1 MAGLLGISAY
11 YHDSAAA
18 LVVDGRVVA
27 AAQQERFSRLK
38 FDASFPGSAI
48 RYCLRE
54 WGDRLASLDAIV
66 FYDKP
71 IQKFDRLLETH
82 LALAPCGAHAFI
94 VAMQS
99 FLKEKL
105 PLKRIL
111 REALADAAGCR
122 VAELPPLLFCAH
134 HQSHAASAFFPSPFD
149 RAAVLCVDGV
159 GEWAT
164 TSLWHGE
171 GRNLSPCWEM
181 HFPHSLGLL
190 YAAFTQFCGFRVNA
204 DEYKLMGLAPYGT
217 PRYADLILS
226 RLVDLK
232 PDGSFRLQLD
242 YFDFAAG
249 LTMVNQHFCAL
260 FGGSPRVPGTSIT
273 QREKDIAC
281 SIQRVTEEILLRLAA
296 AAQRELAVENLCL
309 AGGVALN
316 CVAAGRLR
324 REGPF
329 RRIWVQ
335 PAAGDAGGAVG
346 AALAGW
352 HQHFGRPRSVSLQ
365 GDMGTALLGPV
376 YDEPAVVACLAGLG
390 ARYEHLDDAEL
401 LETVARRLLE
411 GEIVGWFDDRMEFGP
426 RALGARSILAD
437 PRPAA
442 MRERLNLD
450 VKRREAFRPFAAAVT
465 EEGALEHFGVS
476 SPSPYMSFA
485 EPVQPPLPGKPALA
499 AVTHVDG
506 SARLQTV
513 SRAHQPRF
521 HRLLERFGAMTGVPV
536 LLNTSFNGPDEP
548 IVNSPA
554 DAFHCFMNL
563 GLDCLIVGD
572 YLLERKAQ
580 PDLPAAPAAA
590 PVVVTPTLRGRLVA
604 GLARTQTNLILGSI
618 YFLVIVPAG
627 WVSRALGRN
636 PLALGF
642 DPERS
647 SYRVAS
653 AAPTSMRQPF

>member
-1 MAGLLGISAY
+1 MAALLGISAY

-38 FDASFPGSAI
+38 FDASFPADAI

-54 WGDRLASLDAIV
+54 WGNGLPSLDAIV

-82 LALAPCGAHAFI
+82 MALAPRGASAFI
-94 VAMQS
+94 VTMQA

-111 REALADAAGCR
+111 REALAAAAGCS

-171 GRNLSPCWEM
+171 GQDLAPCWELR
-181 HFPHSLGLL
+181 FPHSLGLL

-217 PRYADLILS
+217 PRYAEIILS

-232 PDGSFRLQLD
+232 PDGSFRLQLN
-242 YFDFAAG
+242 YFDFAVG
-249 LTMVNQHFCAL
+249 LAMVNERFCTL
-260 FGGSPRVPGTSIT
+260 FGGPPRLPGAPIT

-281 SIQRVTEEILLRLAA
+281 SIQRVSEEILLRLAA
-296 AAQRELAVENLCL
+296 AAHRELAVENLCL

-329 RRIWVQ
+329 SRIWVQ

-346 AALAGW
+346 AALAAW
-352 HQHFGRPRSVSLQ
+352 HQHFGRPRSVPTRD
-365 GDMGTALLGPV
+365 DMGAALLGPA
-376 YDEPAVVACLAGLG
+376 YDEPAVVACLEGLG
-390 ARYEHLDDAEL
+390 ARYERLDEADL

-411 GEIVGWFDDRMEFGP
+411 GEAIGWFDGRMEFGP

-437 PRPAA
+437 PRTAA
-442 MRERLNLD
+442 MRERLNQQ
-450 VKRREAFRPFAAAVT
+450 VKRRETFRPFAAAVI
-465 EEGALEHFGVS
+465 EERAMEHFGVS
-476 SPSPYMSFA
+476 LPSPYMSFA
-485 EPVQPPLPGKPALA
+485 ENVRPPLPGKPVLA

-554 DAFHCFMNL
+554 EAFHCFMNL
-563 GLDCLIVGD
+563 GLDCLVIGD

-580 PDLPAAPAAA
+580 PNFPAAPAVA
-590 PVVVTPTLRGRLVA
+590 PAVKPSLRGRLVA
-604 GLARTQTNLILGSI
+604 ALARAQTRLILGSI

-627 WVSRALGRN
+627 WISRAMGRN

-642 DPERS
+642 DPKRS

-653 AAPTSMRQPF
+653 DTPTSMRQPF

>member
-38 FDASFPGSAI
+38 FDPGFPADAI

-54 WGDRLASLDAIV
+54 WGDNLARLDAIV

-82 LALAPCGAHAFI
+82 LALAPRGARNFI
-94 VAMQS
+94 AAMQA
-99 FLKEKL
+99 FLQDKL

-111 REALADAAGCR
+111 REALADASGCS

-164 TSLWHGE
+164 TSLWRGE
-171 GRNLSPCWEM
+171 GRDISPCWELR
-181 HFPHSLGLL
+181 FPHSLGLL

-204 DEYKLMGLAPYGT
+204 DEYKLMGLASYGT
-217 PRYADLILS
+217 PRYSDLILS

-232 PDGSFRLQLD
+232 PDGSFRLQLE
-242 YFDFAAG
+242 YFDFAVG
-249 LTMVNQHFCAL
+249 LTMVNQRFCAL
-260 FGGSPRVPGTSIT
+260 FGGPSRLPGTPIT

-281 SIQRVTEEILLRLAA
+281 SIQHVTEEILLRLAA
-296 AAQRELAVENLCL
+296 TAHRELAMTNLCL

-316 CVAAGRLR
+316 CVAVGRLR

-329 RRIWVQ
+329 SRIWVQ
-335 PAAGDAGGAVG
+335 PAASDAGGAVG
-346 AALAGW
+346 AALAAW
-352 HQHFGRPRSVSLQ
+352 HQHFGRPRSVSMQ
-365 GDMGTALLGPV
+365 GGMGAALLGPV
-376 YDEPAVVACLAGLG
+376 YGDSEVVACLAGLR
-390 ARYEHLDDAEL
+390 ARYERLDEAEL

-411 GEIVGWFDDRMEFGP
+411 GETIGWFEGRMEFGP

-437 PRPAA
+437 PRAAA
-442 MRERLNLD
+442 MRERLNLH
-450 VKRREAFRPFAAAVT
+450 VKRRESFRPFAAAVT
-465 EEGALEHFGVS
+465 EERATEHFGVS
-476 SPSPYMSFA
+476 LPSPYMSFA
-485 EPVQPPLPGKPALA
+485 ELVQPPLPGKPALA

-513 SRAHQPRF
+513 SKKYQPRL
-521 HRLLERFGAMTGVPV
+521 HQLLERFGAMTGVPV

-554 DAFHCFMNL
+554 EAFHCFMKL
-563 GLDCLIVGD
+563 GVDCLVIGD

-580 PDLPAAPAAA
+580 PDLPTAPAAVSA
-590 PVVVTPTLRGRLVA
+590 VAPTLRSRLTA
-604 GLARTQTNLILGSI
+604 IFARAQTKLILGSI

-627 WVSRALGRN
+627 WISRAVGRHPLELGV
-636 PLALGF
+636 

-647 SYRVAS
+647 SYRVTS
-653 AAPTSMRQPF
+653 DAPTNMRHPF

>member
-38 FDASFPGSAI
+38 FDARFPADAL
-48 RYCLRE
+48 RYCLHE
-54 WGDRLASLDAIV
+54 WGGKLAKLDAIV

-82 LALAPCGAHAFI
+82 LALAPHGAHAFI
-94 VAMQS
+94 AAMQS

-111 REALADAAGCR
+111 REALADASGCS

-164 TSLWHGE
+164 TSLWRGD
-171 GRNLSPCWEM
+171 GRDILPCWELR
-181 HFPHSLGLL
+181 FPHSLGLL
-190 YAAFTQFCGFRVNA
+190 YAAFTQYCGFRVNA
-204 DEYKLMGLAPYGT
+204 DEYKLMGLAAYGT
-217 PRYADLILS
+217 PRYSDLILS

-232 PDGSFRLQLD
+232 PDGSFRLQLE
-242 YFDFAAG
+242 YFDFAVG
-249 LTMVNQHFCAL
+249 LTMVNQRFCTL
-260 FGGSPRVPGTSIT
+260 FGGPPRLPGTPIT

-281 SIQRVTEEILLRLAA
+281 SIQHVTEEILLRLAA
-296 AAQRELAVENLCL
+296 TVHRELVVENLCL

-316 CVAAGRLR
+316 CVAVGRLR

-329 RRIWVQ
+329 SRIWVQ
-335 PAAGDAGGAVG
+335 PAASDAGGAVG
-346 AALAGW
+346 AALAAW
-352 HQHFGRPRSVSLQ
+352 HQHFGRPRSVSLD
-365 GDMGTALLGPV
+365 GSGAALLGPA
-376 YDEPAVVACLAGLG
+376 YDDSAVLACLAGLG
-390 ARYEHLDDAEL
+390 ARYERLDEAEL
-401 LETVARRLLE
+401 LESVARRLLE
-411 GEIVGWFDDRMEFGP
+411 GETIGWFDGRMEFGP

-442 MRERLNLD
+442 MRERLNLQ
-450 VKRREAFRPFAAAVT
+450 VKRREPFRPFAAAVT
-465 EEGALEHFGVS
+465 EERAMEHFGVNL
-476 SPSPYMSFA
+476 PSPYMSFA
-485 EPVQPPLPGKPALA
+485 ERVQPPLPGKPALA

-513 SRAHQPRF
+513 SQRHQPRF
-521 HRLLERFGAMTGVPV
+521 HQLLERFAAMAGVPV

-548 IVNSPA
+548 IVNSPTE
-554 DAFHCFMNL
+554 AFHCFMKL
-563 GLDCLIVGD
+563 GVDCLVIGD
-572 YLLERKAQ
+572 YLLDRKAQ
-580 PDLPAAPAAA
+580 PDLPTAPAAESTVA
-590 PVVVTPTLRGRLVA
+590 TTRRARLIA
-604 GLARTQTNLILGSI
+604 ILARAQTKLILGSV

-627 WVSRALGRN
+627 WISRALGRH
-636 PLALGF
+636 PLELGV

-653 AAPTSMRQPF
+653 AAPTSMRLPF

>member
-1 MAGLLGISAY
+1 MAALLGISAY

-38 FDASFPGSAI
+38 FDASFPADAI
-48 RYCLRE
+48 RYCLQE

-82 LALAPCGAHAFI
+82 LALAPHGASAFI

-111 REALADAAGCR
+111 RAALADAAGCS

-171 GRNLSPCWEM
+171 GQQISPCWELR
-181 HFPHSLGLL
+181 FPHSLGLL

-226 RLVDLK
+226 TLVDLK

-242 YFDFAAG
+242 YFDFAVG
-249 LTMVNQHFCAL
+249 LTMVNERFCTL
-260 FGGSPRVPGTSIT
+260 FGGPPRVPGTPIT

-281 SIQRVTEEILLRLAA
+281 SIQRVSEEILLRLAA

-329 RRIWVQ
+329 RHVWVQ

-346 AALAGW
+346 AALAAW
-352 HQHFGRPRSVSLQ
+352 HQHFGGPRNTSAQ
-365 GDMGTALLGPV
+365 GDMDAALLGPA
-376 YDEPAVVACLAGLG
+376 YDEPAVLACLAELG
-390 ARYEHLDDAEL
+390 ARHERFDEAEL
-401 LETVARRLLE
+401 LETVAGRLAA
-411 GEIVGWFDDRMEFGP
+411 GETIGWFDGRMEFGP

-437 PRPAA
+437 PRAEA
-442 MRERLNLD
+442 MRERLNLQI
-450 VKRREAFRPFAAAVT
+450 KRRESFRPFAAAVV
-465 EEGALEHFGVS
+465 EERAMEHFGID

-485 EPVQPPLPGKPALA
+485 ERVRQPLPGKAALA
-499 AVTHVDG
+499 AVTHIDG
-506 SARLQTV
+506 STRLQTV
-513 SRAHQPRF
+513 SRAHQPRL

-554 DAFHCFMNL
+554 EAYRCFMNL
-563 GLDCLIVGD
+563 GLDCLVIGN

-580 PDLPAAPAAA
+580 PALPAAPAVA
-590 PVVVTPTLRGRLVA
+590 PALAPTLRVRLVA
-604 GLARTQTNLILGSI
+604 ALARAQTKLILGSM
-618 YFLVIVPAG
+618 YFIVIAPAG
-627 WVSRALGRN
+627 WVSRAMGRN

-642 DPERS
+642 DSGRL

-653 AAPTSMRQPF
+653 DVPTSMRQPF